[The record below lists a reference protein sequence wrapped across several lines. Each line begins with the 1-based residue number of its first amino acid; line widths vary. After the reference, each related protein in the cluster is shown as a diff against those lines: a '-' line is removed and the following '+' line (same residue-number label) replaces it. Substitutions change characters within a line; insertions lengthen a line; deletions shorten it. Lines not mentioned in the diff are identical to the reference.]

1 MIPRRDLLGAIACVP
16 GAASLPSQPPKRK
29 LLAIG
34 DVHTK
39 NYQHDAVSRAL
50 ATVEQ
55 LGRPFGL
62 YWMRTDTQ
70 LLTKHP
76 IQFPEKSLIAEPY
89 QTLNERMLFPEKRHL
104 WLWVHE

>member
-1 MIPRRDLLGAIACVP
+1 MEPKKVRDGVRRDLLGAIACVP

-39 NYQHDAVSRAL
+39 NYQHDAVSHAL

-55 LGRPFGL
+55 PGRRFGL
-62 YWMRTDTQ
+62 YDTWIPTDTIGFGAVRPS
-70 LLTKHP
+70 TTC
-76 IQFPEKSLIAEPY
+76 FPHSKYCFFRS
-89 QTLNERMLFPEKRHL
+89 
-104 WLWVHE
+104 